1 MRNGCTG
8 HWPAGIWWSRVRET
22 SVALA
27 AIRASRGYPF
37 TASPTP
43 TPTRRGTGR
52 RVDATLADVITGSH
66 PGRTS
71 PADIVLSNPFGMGVL
86 DVALAA
92 AVRDQA
98 VAAGIGTVLRP

>member
-1 MRNGCTG
+1 M
-8 HWPAGIWWSRVRET
+8 
-22 SVALA
+22 
-27 AIRASRGYPF
+27 
-37 TASPTP
+37 
-43 TPTRRGTGR
+43 
-52 RVDATLADVITGSH
+52 DATLADVITGSH